1 MAQRVEVA
9 PPNRRIRTPQRASV
23 VLTVPAHKDYVV
35 IIRSA
40 VAQLAACSGYPPRQV
55 TDLRLAV
62 NEACGLLVAGRPGGR
77 PAVGGIGSL
86 GVIECRAEVRGELR
100 GDVRGEGRGEVLR
113 VTVSAPAAGGFDVP
127 DTDGLGWSL
136 MTALVDALAW
146 AQDGITARVS
156 LEKRRAHPHS

>member
-1 MAQRVEVA
+1 MAQLVEVA

-40 VAQLAACSGYPPRQV
+40 VAQLAASCGYPPQQV

-62 NEACGLLVAGRPGGR
+62 NEACALLV
-77 PAVGGIGSL
+77 GSL
-86 GVIECRAEVRGELR
+86 GVIECRAEVRG
-100 GDVRGEGRGEVLR
+100 DAGREVLR
-113 VTVSAPAAGGFDVP
+113 VAVSAPAAGGFDVP
-127 DTDGLGWSL
+127 DTDGLGWNL

-146 AQDGITARVS
+146 AQDGVTARVS
-156 LEKRRAHPHS
+156 LEKRRASAPAERVQFPQYVAD

>member
-9 PPNRRIRTPQRASV
+9 PPNRRIRTPRRASV

-40 VAQLAACSGYPPRQV
+40 VAQLAAGSGYTPQQV

-62 NEACGLLVAGRPGGR
+62 NEACALLV
-77 PAVGGIGSL
+77 GSL
-86 GVIECRAEVRGELR
+86 GVIECRAEVRG
-100 GDVRGEGRGEVLR
+100 DVGSEVLR